1 MISINLIFSIMMKSI
16 IIHNRIRCRKCRD
29 VIESETVHDFRF
41 CSCGACTV
49 DGGKNYLRRCGYPED
64 WEDCSEVK
72 WLRSETEK

>member
-16 IIHNRIRCRKCRD
+16 IIHNRIRCRKCRG

-41 CSCGACTV
+41 CSCGACAV

>member
-41 CSCGACTV
+41 CSCGACAV
-49 DGGKNYLRRCGYPED
+49 DGGKNYLRRCCYPED

>member
-1 MISINLIFSIMMKSI
+1 M
-16 IIHNRIRCRKCRD
+16 
-29 VIESETVHDFRF
+29 IESETVHDFRF
-41 CSCGACTV
+41 CSCGACAV